1 MQLEEKNIIL
11 KCLLDYVIE
20 INKFINPFMYTYNGY
35 NVFFALF
42 HSFQL
47 VTISITLPIIL
58 RVLLKSWKQWAM
70 KYYILKN

>member
-35 NVFFALF
+35 NVFLALF

-58 RVLLKSWKQWAM
+58 RALLKSWKQWAM